1 MFSHY
6 KDIVLYSTYA
16 NLKAENERTYL
27 GYLWWLLE
35 PLLNTVLFYVIFFMF
50 LKHGEPGFLTFLLI
64 GTIMWQWFQGT
75 VMISISSIVEKA
87 GVIKQVYLPKII
99 FPIVKVLANT
109 WKFMWV
115 FMLLLIYLWIM
126 GKYPNVY
133 YFYLIPIMILN
144 LALILQVSYIL
155 AIIVPFFPDLQ
166 TVTDTFLRMMM
177 LFSGIFFAGTQV
189 PADYQLLFYSNP
201 IAVLLES
208 YRDILLY
215 AKAPNFLHLG
225 YVLVVSL
232 ILVPVMISINK
243 RLDLSVAKA
252 VN

>member
-27 GYLWWLLE
+27 GYVWWLLE

-75 VMISISSIVEKA
+75 VMISITSIVEKA

-115 FMLLLIYLWIM
+115 FLILLVYLWVT

-133 YFYLIPIMILN
+133 YLYLPLIMFLN
-144 LALILQVSYIL
+144 FILILQVSYIL

-189 PADYQLLFYSNP
+189 PEKYQILFYCNP
-201 IAVLLES
+201 VAVLLES
-208 YRDILLY
+208 YRDVLLY
-215 AKAPNFLHLG
+215 ARAPHLG
-225 YVLVVSL
+225 HLAYVLAICV
-232 ILVPVMISINK
+232 ILVPIIISINK